1 MFACIANWPNGG
13 TVRTSF
19 HSTLAKARER
29 AEHNLGVI
37 AIEEIGVGIVWKRS
51 EQ

>member
-1 MFACIANWPNGG
+1 MFACIANWPGG
-13 TVRTSF
+13 STVRTSF
-19 HSTLAKARER
+19 HHTIEGARTR

-37 AIEEIGVGIVWKRS
+37 AIEEIGVGIIWRR